1 MNEKMKSEFIE
12 LYKMVLA
19 DGDVAPEEMEVLY
32 RIGTKEYNVSLEEI
46 NVAIRDADTTFFIPE
61 TLDGKVRLLYH
72 LAEIAWADG
81 KIEESEKT
89 LLKRYTDLFGFIEE
103 NQDALVDYML
113 EQVKE
118 KVDLQSII
126 NQLKYFLKIH

>member
-126 NQLKYFLKIH
+126 NQLK

>member
-72 LAEIAWADG
+72 LAEIALADG

-126 NQLKYFLKIH
+126 NQLK

>member
-81 KIEESEKT
+81 TIDESEKT
-89 LLKRYTDLFGFIEE
+89 ILKRYTDLFGFIEE

-126 NQLKYFLKIH
+126 NQLK

>member
-1 MNEKMKSEFIE
+1 MKSEFIE

-126 NQLKYFLKIH
+126 NQLK

>member
-103 NQDALVDYML
+103 NQDALVNYML

-126 NQLKYFLKIH
+126 NQLK

>member
-1 MNEKMKSEFIE
+1 MNKKMKSEFIE

-126 NQLKYFLKIH
+126 NQLK

>member
-1 MNEKMKSEFIE
+1 
-12 LYKMVLA
+12 
-19 DGDVAPEEMEVLY
+19 MEVLY

-126 NQLKYFLKIH
+126 NQLK

>member
-32 RIGTKEYNVSLEEI
+32 RIGTEEYNVSLEEI

-126 NQLKYFLKIH
+126 NQLK

>member
-1 MNEKMKSEFIE
+1 MNEKMNSEFIE

-126 NQLKYFLKIH
+126 NQLK